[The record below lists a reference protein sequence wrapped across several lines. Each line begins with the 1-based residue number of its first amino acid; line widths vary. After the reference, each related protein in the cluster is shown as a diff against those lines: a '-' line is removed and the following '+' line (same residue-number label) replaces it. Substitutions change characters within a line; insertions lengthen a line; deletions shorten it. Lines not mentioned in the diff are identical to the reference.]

1 MQEEEYTRLS
11 LLSCQEW
18 EDVWSM
24 AVRQTVTG
32 MVAAAFELLPDGV
45 VVPPKLDY
53 AAMAAADRL
62 SAAHERQKA
71 AQVQLSAFFAAKG
84 LSPVYMKGLEAA
96 RLYPRPELREL
107 GDIDVFFPS
116 NPFGDVLEAIRS
128 YAASSFYH
136 TPDDSVHF
144 SFQGIDVDV
153 HRSYYDLSLPAAS
166 LPPVGTPEARL
177 LMLSVHILKHAC
189 GTGVGLRQLCDM
201 ARAYS
206 CLDYSEELYKEYC
219 IKAGIL
225 RWTRLLSSF
234 LRSYLGAADAPLF
247 GTHPLNP
254 APLFRIVKRGGNF
267 GHHHSG
273 RRAALESHPFL
284 RKADTFYRFLLAI
297 PFSLRFA
304 PGQSLS
310 LMKTLFLGQ
319 FKSLFR

>member
-11 LLSCQEW
+11 LLSSQEW
-18 EDVWSM
+18 EAVWSM

-32 MVAAAFELLPDGV
+32 MLAAALELLPDSV
-45 VVPPKLDY
+45 AVPSKLDY
-53 AAMAAADRL
+53 AAMAATDRL
-62 SAAHERQKA
+62 GAAHERQKNA
-71 AQVQLSAFFAAKG
+71 HAQLSALFATHG

-107 GDIDVFFPS
+107 GDIDVFFPET
-116 NPFGDVLEAIRS
+116 PFCNVLEAIRS
-128 YAASSFYH
+128 IAAASVYH

-153 HRSYYDLSLPAAS
+153 HRSYYDLPIPAGS

-206 CLDYSEELYKEYC
+206 CLDYSEGLYKEYC

-304 PGQSLS
+304 PGHSLS
-310 LMKTLFLGQ
+310 LVKSLFLGQ
-319 FKSLFR
+319 FKSLSR